1 MAMATRLQ
9 FTKAA
14 IQALPRAP
22 AGKRAT
28 YRDTKIPALQ
38 LRVTPAGVKTFS
50 VFRRVKGG
58 GPERITVGNF
68 RNTTVEQARK
78 RAGQINSAI
87 DGGANPAA
95 AKRAHKSEMIFAELF
110 REYLERHA
118 KPRKR
123 SWREDESK
131 YNLYLV
137 KSLGPKKLSGIGRNE
152 IAIVHSAVTA
162 QAKPVTA
169 NRVLALISSVFGWAV
184 SAGLWDANPAKGIRR
199 NPERSRDRFLQAH
212 ELPRFYAAL
221 APEPNETIRDYFLLS
236 LLTGARRANV
246 LAMKWAEIDFERA
259 EWRIPRTKNDDP
271 QTIPLTPEA
280 VAILDQRRP
289 GATSVYVFPGGGRSG
304 HLIEPKNGW
313 RRIFDRDELAQLAAL
328 IHGAGRQF
336 EAAEG
341 ESLTDALSRAKRDAK
356 RLRLDTAK
364 ARIANVRIHDLRRT
378 LGSWQAR
385 TGASLS
391 IIGKSLSHK
400 SVQTTAIYSRL
411 DIDPVRASVERATSA
426 MLVAAG
432 VKKEA
437 PVKQLKSKQRKRSA

>member
-1 MAMATRLQ
+1 MATRLQ

-14 IQALPRAP
+14 IRGLPPPP

-68 RNTTVEQARK
+68 RNTSVEQARK

-123 SWREDESK
+123 SWREDERN
-131 YNLYLV
+131 YAMYLAER
-137 KSLGPKKLSGIGRNE
+137 LGPKKLSTIGRNE
-152 IAIVHSAVTA
+152 IATIHSAVTK

-169 NRVLALISSVFGWAV
+169 NRVLALVSSIFGWALSV
-184 SAGLWDANPAKGIRR
+184 GLWDANPAKGIRR
-199 NPERSRDRFLQAH
+199 NAERSRDRFLQAH

-221 APEPNETIRDYFLLS
+221 AAEPNDTIRDYFLLS

-246 LAMKWAEIDFERA
+246 LAMKWTEIDFERA
-259 EWRIPRTKNDDP
+259 EWRIPRTKNNDP
-271 QTIPLTPEA
+271 QTGPLTPEA
-280 VAILDQRRP
+280 VAILEQRRR
-289 GATSVYVFPGGGRSG
+289 GNTSVYVFPGDGRSG
-304 HLIEPKNGW
+304 HLVEPKGGW
-313 RRIFDRDELAQLAAL
+313 RRIFDRDELVQLVAL
-328 IHGAGRQF
+328 IRGTGRQF
-336 EAAEG
+336 EVAEG

-356 RLRLDTAK
+356 RLRLDTTK
-364 ARIANVRIHDLRRT
+364 ARIVDVRIHDLRRT

-437 PVKQLKSKQRKRSA
+437 PVRQLKSKRRKRSA

>member
-1 MAMATRLQ
+1 MVERLN
-9 FTKAA
+9 FTKTA
-14 IQALPRAP
+14 IRGLQRPP

-28 YRDTKIPALQ
+28 YRDTKIPGLE
-38 LRVTPAGVKTFS
+38 LRVTPGGVKTFS
-50 VFRRVKGG
+50 LFRRVKGG
-58 GPERITVGNF
+58 GPERITVGIF
-68 RNTTVEQARK
+68 REHGGTTVEQARK

-95 AKRAHKSEMIFAELF
+95 AKRAHKSEMVFAELF

-123 SWREDESK
+123 TWQEDGGK
-131 YNLYLV
+131 YKLYLE
-137 KSLGPKKLSGIGRNE
+137 KSLGPKKLSAIGRNE
-152 IAIVHSAVTA
+152 IATVHSAVTA
-162 QAKPVTA
+162 QSKPVTA

-221 APEPNETIRDYFLLS
+221 AAEPNETIRDYFLLS

-246 LAMKWAEIDFERA
+246 LAMKWAEIDRDRA
-259 EWRIPRTKNDDP
+259 EWRIPRTKNNDP

-280 VAILDQRRP
+280 VAILEQRRP
-289 GATSVYVFPGGGRSG
+289 GSTSVYVFPGGGRSG
-304 HLIEPKNGW
+304 HLIEPKSGW
-313 RRIFDRDELAQLAAL
+313 RRIFDRDELTQLTAL
-328 IHGAGRQF
+328 IHGARRQF
-336 EAAEG
+336 EIGDGEGLG
-341 ESLTDALSRAKRDAK
+341 ESLARARRDAK
-356 RLRLDTAK
+356 RLRLDTHR
-364 ARIANVRIHDLRRT
+364 ARIADVRIHDLRRT

-391 IIGKSLSHK
+391 IVGKSLGHK

-437 PVKQLKSKQRKRSA
+437 PVKELKSARRKR

>member
-9 FTKAA
+9 FTKTA
-14 IQALPRAP
+14 IRRLPTPP

-68 RNTTVEQARK
+68 RNTSVEQARK

-95 AKRAHKSEMIFAELF
+95 VKRAHKSEMIFAELF

-123 SWREDESK
+123 SWREDDRNYEM
-131 YNLYLV
+131 YLAER
-137 KSLGPKKLSGIGRNE
+137 LGPKKLSGIGRNE
-152 IAIVHSAVTA
+152 IATVHSTVTA

-169 NRVLALISSVFGWAV
+169 NRVLALVSSIFGWAV
-184 SAGLWDANPAKGIRR
+184 SVGLWDANPAKGIRR

-221 APEPNETIRDYFLLS
+221 AAEPNETIRDYFLLS

-271 QTIPLTPEA
+271 QTIPLTLEA
-280 VAILDQRRP
+280 VAILEQRRP
-289 GATSVYVFPGGGRSG
+289 GNTSVYVFPGDGRSG
-304 HLIEPKNGW
+304 HLVEPKSGW
-313 RRIFDRDELAQLAAL
+313 RRIFDRDELVQLVAL
-328 IHGAGRQF
+328 IRGAGRQF
-336 EAAEG
+336 EVEGNGLG
-341 ESLTDALSRAKRDAK
+341 ESLVRARRDAK

-364 ARIANVRIHDLRRT
+364 ARIADVRIHDLRRT

-437 PVKQLKSKQRKRSA
+437 PVKELKSKRRKRSA